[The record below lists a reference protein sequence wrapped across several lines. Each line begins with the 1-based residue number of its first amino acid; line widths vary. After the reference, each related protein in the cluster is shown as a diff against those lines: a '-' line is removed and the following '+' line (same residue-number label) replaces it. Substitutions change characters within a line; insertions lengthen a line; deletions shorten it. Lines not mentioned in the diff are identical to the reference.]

1 MWKIR
6 SLKGVSMKALP
17 LQVMNEFWNFIE
29 SYTSLSERS
38 KEAWAAILKESQV
51 GKGSFLLEAGV
62 IPKEIAFVRQGL
74 FSYEY
79 LNEKG
84 DRVIKK
90 FFPENSLVASTSAIL
105 KEEPG
110 KFTIQALEDCQ
121 VITYPFQGFRALTGL
136 YSYVAAFYIK
146 YMERH
151 WVIEKEFEE
160 ITLKSQTAKQRYEQF
175 ASQHPA
181 LIPRL
186 KLHHIASYLAITPTQ
201 LSRIRAEL

>member
-1 MWKIR
+1 
-6 SLKGVSMKALP
+6 MKALP
-17 LQVMNEFWNFIE
+17 LQVMDEFWNFIE
-29 SYTSLSERS
+29 SYALLSARS
-38 KEAWAAILKESQV
+38 KEAWSEILKESQV

-62 IPKEIAFVRQGL
+62 VPKEIVFVRKGL
-74 FSYEY
+74 FAYEY

-84 DRVIKK
+84 DKVIKK

-105 KEEPG
+105 KQEPG
-110 KFTIQALEDCQ
+110 RFTIQALEDCQ
-121 VITYPFQGFRALTGL
+121 VISYSFQGFKALTEQ
-136 YSYVAAFYIK
+136 YSDVAAFYIK

-175 ASQHPA
+175 EREHPD